1 MEIHPVRAPI
11 LSPSKKNHGSGWL
24 KENELIASQFA
35 TWYLKGNN
43 GKWRSTFD
51 GLIPHWFEDLN
62 HPKQWVPYCM
72 KQSWTRYP
80 LITSPKPTPCAHN
93 SCWTHSHQA
102 RFWKSWRF
110 RKHIYLP
117 DGIWLGP
124 CCLQELFWSVE
135 FFPILPSPLRNK
147 YSYKQIKYLKN
158 TIESPSWGRLAAD
171 NHFILQWRASWLI
184 TVTVAS

>member
-1 MEIHPVRAPI
+1 MGWWPSPTICKQWEFIIWGIHPVSSPM

-51 GLIPHWFEDLN
+51 GLIPHWFEDLS

-80 LITSPKPTPCAHN
+80 LIIVINQLHVHTIHAEL
-93 SCWTHSHQA
+93 THIKLGFESREGFDSIFICQMAYGLGHVACKNCSDQ
-102 RFWKSWRF
+102 SNYP
-110 RKHIYLP
+110 HIT
-117 DGIWLGP
+117 
-124 CCLQELFWSVE
+124 
-135 FFPILPSPLRNK
+135 FPPEE
-147 YSYKQIKYLKN
+147 QI
-158 TIESPSWGRLAAD
+158 
-171 NHFILQWRASWLI
+171 FI
-184 TVTVAS
+184 